1 MTDTFLALAP
11 IYGLPFLALITGLS
25 CLGLPAPAS
34 VVMMLMGSFAASGDF
49 TMPAVLATALIAAVT
64 GDQLGFFIGR
74 FGGQKV
80 IARLSAKESRK
91 AALDR
96 AALEIDKR
104 GRLGVFITRW
114 LLSPLGPYVN
124 LITGAAGFPW
134 SRFTLFGVLGEMVWV
149 ALHVGLG
156 VLFADNV
163 VAIAEIVGNASGFL
177 AAGVVAALLGWQL
190 FKVLRHA

>member
-11 IYGLPFLALITGLS
+11 IYGLPFLAMITALS

-34 VVMMLMGSFAASGDF
+34 VVMMMMGSFAAAGDF
-49 TMPAVLATALIAAVT
+49 PMLAVLVTALTAAIC

-74 FGGQKV
+74 FAGKKV
-80 IARLSAKESRK
+80 IDRLSTNPARK
-91 AALDR
+91 AALER
-96 AALEIDKR
+96 ATLEIDKR
-104 GRLGVFITRW
+104 GRLGVFFTRW

-134 SRFTLFGVLGEMVWV
+134 SRFTLFGVLGEIVWV
-149 ALHVGLG
+149 TLSVGLG
-156 VLFADNV
+156 VLFSDNV

-177 AAGVVAALLGWQL
+177 AAGVVTLLLGWQL
-190 FKVLRHA
+190 FKVLRPA